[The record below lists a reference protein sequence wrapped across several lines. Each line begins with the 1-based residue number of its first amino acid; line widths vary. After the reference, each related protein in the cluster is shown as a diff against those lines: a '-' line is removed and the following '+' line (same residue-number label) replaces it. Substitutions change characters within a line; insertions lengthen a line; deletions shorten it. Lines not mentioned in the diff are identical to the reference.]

1 MILLRQ
7 FFLMIFILVL
17 GVGKECLAEIR
28 LPVLIS
34 DGMVLQRNVPISIW
48 GWGDADEII
57 KIDFNGF
64 NLAKKIN
71 EDGTWELIL
80 PSMKAGGPFLMK
92 ISCNDQTVEVKD
104 IWIGDVW
111 LCSGQSNME
120 TTMERVEPMFPEEF
134 INVKKS
140 PIRYFDVPDDYTF
153 TEVKSDLKGGKWKAL
168 NEENIRSYAA
178 VAYFFA
184 KNINEKYSVPVGVIN
199 ASVGGSPIQSWLREE
214 DLKQFPKDYEEA
226 LYFQKPG
233 VIEEIEK
240 TDRDKINQWRQA
252 LLSKDLGLTNLDS
265 PWFSPEFQPK
275 DWEEMNSLDLLP
287 LENSRPVNGVYWFRK
302 EIYLDFDPADYENAK
317 LLLGTLVDSDEAYL
331 NGVSVG
337 NTGYRYP
344 PRRYSVP
351 AGVLKKGKNIL
362 TLRIVS
368 ERGSGGFVTEKPYQ
382 LEIGNQIIDLN
393 NTWEYKIG
401 AKMPEAPSQTSI
413 RFKPMGLY
421 NAMIA
426 PLHNFQIKGIL
437 WYQGES
443 NVGEAKV
450 YEKQFAALIEGWREE
465 WKRPRLPFLY
475 VQLPNFMEVSSEPQ
489 ESGWAEMRETQR
501 KSLEIS
507 NTGMAITIDVGEA
520 NDIHPLDKKSVG
532 DRLALQA
539 QKLVYGEKTGPF
551 SGPLFE
557 KAKVQKGKLILTFN
571 EIGRGLSTSD
581 SKSLSGF
588 AIAKEDG
595 EFHWIAAIIKNH
607 KVIIDLQGFDT
618 PYKLRYAWANNP
630 KSANLINSAGLPASP
645 FEIELK

>member
-1 MILLRQ
+1 
-7 FFLMIFILVL
+7 MIFILIL
-17 GVGKECLAEIR
+17 GLGKECLAEIR

-48 GWGDADEII
+48 GWGDANKII
-57 KIDFNGF
+57 KIDFNGI

-80 PSMKAGGPFLMK
+80 PSMEAGGPFLMK
-92 ISCNDQTVEVKD
+92 ISTSDETVEVKD

-134 INVKKS
+134 ISVNK
-140 PIRYFDVPDDYTF
+140 PQIRYFDVPDDYTF
-153 TEVKSDLKGGKWKAL
+153 TEVKSDLKGGKWKEL

-184 KNINEKYSVPVGVIN
+184 KNINGKYSVPVGMIN

-214 DLKQFPKDYEEA
+214 DLKQFPKDYEEV

-233 VIEEIEK
+233 VIEKIEK
-240 TDRDKINQWRQA
+240 TDRDKINQWRQE

-265 PWFSPEFQPK
+265 PWFSPEFQPN

-302 EIYLDFDPADYENAK
+302 EIHLDFDPADYTNVK

-344 PRRYSVP
+344 PRRYNVP
-351 AGVLKKGKNIL
+351 AGVLKMGKNIL

-368 ERGSGGFVTEKPYQ
+368 ERGPGGFITEKPYQ
-382 LEIGNQIIDLN
+382 LEIGDQIIDLN
-393 NTWEYKIG
+393 NRWEYKIG

-443 NVGEAKV
+443 NVVEAKV
-450 YEKQFAALIEGWREE
+450 YAKQFAALIEGWRDE
-465 WKRPRLPFLY
+465 WKRPKLPFLY

-539 QKLVYGEKTGPF
+539 QKLVYGEKIGPF

-557 KAKVQKGKLILTFN
+557 KAKVQKGKLFLTFK
-571 EIGRGLSTSD
+571 ETGKGLSTSD
-581 SKSLSGF
+581 SESLSGF
-588 AIAKEDG
+588 AIAKEGG
-595 EFHWIAAIIKNH
+595 EFQWIPAIIKEH

-618 PYKLRYAWANNP
+618 PGKLRYAWANNP